1 MKNIAPRTPRQ
12 HPPAEE
18 RRQHGSKPVNHHHDA
33 HELGGCQP
41 LGGICN
47 DRAGEHRSDSAAE
60 AHEETRRNEDLNAGR
75 ESAQCGRNKA
85 DYRTDQKRLAAAG
98 FIGERADHKLPER
111 HAYHEGTEGHRGGG
125 IGGVELAGN
134 RRQRSQVH
142 VDTQRSDS
150 GQRGKG
156 DDNGGRNTEGN
167 FNVIRVLMTLLRGSL

>member
-1 MKNIAPRTPRQ
+1 MDRMSCPMASLAAPRAARTRAQ
-12 HPPAEE
+12 GFGDTYVSTEMIL
-18 RRQHGSKPVNHHHDA
+18 
-33 HELGGCQP
+33 LGIASGT
-41 LGGICN
+41 
-47 DRAGEHRSDSAAE
+47 DSTAE

-85 DYRTDQKRLAAAG
+85 DYGTDQKRFAAAG
-98 FIGERADHKLPER
+98 FIGEWADRKLPEC
-111 HAYHEGTEGHRGGG
+111 HAYHEGAEGHRCGG

-134 RRQRSQVH
+134 RRQRGQVH

-167 FNVIRVLMTLLRGSL
+167 FNMIRVLITLLRSSL